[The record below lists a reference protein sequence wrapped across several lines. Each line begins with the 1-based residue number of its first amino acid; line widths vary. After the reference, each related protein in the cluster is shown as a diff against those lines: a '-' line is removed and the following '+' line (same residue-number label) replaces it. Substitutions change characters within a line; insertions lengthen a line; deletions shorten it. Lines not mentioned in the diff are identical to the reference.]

1 MLLVKYNERV
11 MLDPFRCRDIEKS
24 VKFHK
29 VEFHGGLL
37 YGYRSAYAVQTISED
52 EVVSID
58 DLNNPGACV
67 DVPASFKA
75 GELAYTLPF

>member
-1 MLLVKYNERV
+1 MLLVKYNERTY
-11 MLDPFRCRDIEKS
+11 LDSWRCRDIEKS

-37 YGYRSAYAVQTISED
+37 YGWRSAYAVQTISED
-52 EVVSID
+52 EVVSIED
-58 DLNNPGACV
+58 SEHEEAYV

-75 GELAYTLPF
+75 GELAYVLPF

>member
-29 VEFHGGLL
+29 VEFHRGLL
-37 YGYRSAYAVQTISED
+37 YGWRSAYAVQTISED
-52 EVVSID
+52 EVVSIED
-58 DLNNPGACV
+58 SEHEEAYV

-75 GELAYTLPF
+75 GELAYQLPF

>member
-1 MLLVKYNERV
+1 MLLVRYNQRV

-37 YGYRSAYAVQTISED
+37 YGYRSVYAVQTISED
-52 EVVSID
+52 EVVSIE
-58 DLNNPGACV
+58 DLNNPGAYI
-67 DVPASFKA
+67 DVSESFKA
-75 GELAYTLPF
+75 GELTYYLPF